1 MKFLVFNILVVGA
14 IVYLVSDGNSEKII
28 ENGSS
33 QIAKIADEK
42 PSELLRSA
50 TKKVSEIVADLPKD
64 AEIEPSKNK
73 RQPETSY
80 PPVSKTA
87 GPVRSEREVAVRKVN
102 KVPEPDLQGSDAIK
116 GYSPAPEGQASNKIN
131 EEKQN
136 DSHDSFMTN
145 SERRRDL
152 IRLAR
157 EMELMFADKLPD

>member
-1 MKFLVFNILVVGA
+1 MPKLTF
-14 IVYLVSDGNSEKII
+14 KINVNQRHPI
-28 ENGSS
+28 H
-33 QIAKIADEK
+33 I
-42 PSELLRSA
+42 
-50 TKKVSEIVADLPKD
+50 
-64 AEIEPSKNK
+64 
-73 RQPETSY
+73 
-80 PPVSKTA
+80 SKTVA
-87 GPVRSEREVAVRKVN
+87 VRSEREVAVRKVN